1 MAFFAGP
8 GSPGPAFTLS
18 RVITMSKQII
28 VKSTVDGF
36 RRAGIGFNREGVVLT
51 VSELSSEQ
59 LDAIKA
65 EPKLIVGDYVDP
77 DAKPDNKQKAADK
90 AADKAAAEKAAAEK
104 AAAEKAAAEQAAAD
118 KLAGNK

>member
-1 MAFFAGP
+1 MAFFAGS
-8 GSPGPAFTLS
+8 GSPGPAFKLS

-90 AADKAAAEKAAAEK
+90 AAAEKAAAEK

>member
-8 GSPGPAFTLS
+8 GSPEPAFTLS

-51 VSELSSEQ
+51 VSELTSEQ

-77 DAKPDNKQKAADK
+77 DAKPDSKKS
-90 AADKAAAEKAAAEK
+90 AAEKAAEK
-104 AAAEKAAAEQAAAD
+104 AAAEKAAAEQASAD